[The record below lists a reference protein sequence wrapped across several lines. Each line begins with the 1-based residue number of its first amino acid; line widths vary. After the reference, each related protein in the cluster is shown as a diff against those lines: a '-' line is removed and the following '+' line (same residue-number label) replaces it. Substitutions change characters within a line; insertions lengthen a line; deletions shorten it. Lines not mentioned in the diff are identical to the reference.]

1 MSGQEQNINELK
13 KVRLEKLQEL
23 RDMGID
29 LWGKYE
35 RSAMAQ
41 QIIDDFNALEGKS
54 VKIAGRIMSKRGM
67 VRLVLPTFKIYRE
80 GCSSISEK
88 MIWAK
93 NSMSCLKDG
102 YRRYPGYRRK
112 CSAPRKVRSAY
123 MLEV

>member
-29 LWGKYE
+29 PFGGKYE

-54 VKIAGRIMSKRGM
+54 VKIA
-67 VRLVLPTFKIYRE
+67 VCLQPRLTRPGL
-80 GCSSISEK
+80 CSSRHNP
-88 MIWAK
+88 ARG
-93 NSMSCLKDG
+93 NLKFPFPVSVVPEH
-102 YRRYPGYRRK
+102 YQ
-112 CSAPRKVRSAY
+112 
-123 MLEV
+123 